1 MNIKFQ
7 ADNDLKR
14 AIVNGV
20 KRRQPAIDFQTAEEA
35 QLDGL
40 PDEDVLALA
49 ANEGRV
55 LVSHDHRTMPVHFA
69 NFIATQNS
77 AGVIL
82 IEQHLPLRDGID
94 ELLLIWEASEAE
106 EWINRLE
113 FIPL

>member
-1 MNIKFQ
+1 MIIKFQ

-40 PDEDVLALA
+40 PDEEVLAFA
-49 ANEGRV
+49 ASERRV

-69 NFIATQNS
+69 NFIATQES

-82 IEQHLPLRDGID
+82 IEQRLTLREAID
-94 ELLLIWEASEAE
+94 ELLMIWEASIAE

>member
-1 MNIKFQ
+1 MTIKFQ
-7 ADNDLKR
+7 ADNDLKQ

-20 KRRQPAIDFQTAEEA
+20 KRRRPAIDFQTAAEA

-40 PDEDVLALA
+40 PDEEVLALA

-55 LVSHDHRTMPVHFA
+55 LVSHDHRTMPFHFA
-69 NFIATQNS
+69 NFISTQES

-82 IEQHLPLRDGID
+82 IEQSLPLRDAID
-94 ELLLIWEASEAE
+94 DLLLIWEASEAE
-106 EWINRLE
+106 EWSNRLE

>member
-1 MNIKFQ
+1 MIIKFQ

-40 PDEDVLALA
+40 SDEEVLRLA
-49 ANEGRV
+49 ADEGRI
-55 LVSHDHRTMPVHFA
+55 LVSHDHRTMPVHLA
-69 NFIATQNS
+69 NFIASQES

-82 IEQHLPLRDGID
+82 IEQVLPLREAID
-94 ELLLIWEASEAE
+94 ELLLIWEASTAE

>member
-20 KRRQPAIDFQTAEEA
+20 KRRQPAIDFQTAVEV

-40 PDEDVLALA
+40 PDEEVLRLA
-49 ANEGRV
+49 ASEGRI
-55 LVSHDHRTMPVHFA
+55 LVSHDRRTMPVHFT
-69 NFIATQNS
+69 NFISTQQS

-82 IEQHLPLRDGID
+82 IEQRLPLREAID
-94 ELLLIWEASEAE
+94 ELLLIWEASTAE

>member
-1 MNIKFQ
+1 
-7 ADNDLKR
+7 
-14 AIVNGV
+14 
-20 KRRQPAIDFQTAEEA
+20 
-35 QLDGL
+35 
-40 PDEDVLALA
+40 
-49 ANEGRV
+49 
-55 LVSHDHRTMPVHFA
+55 MPVHFA

>member
-20 KRRQPAIDFQTAEEA
+20 KRRQPAIDFQTAVEV

-40 PDEDVLALA
+40 PDEEVLRLA
-49 ANEGRV
+49 ASEGRI
-55 LVSHDHRTMPVHFA
+55 LVSHDRRTMPVHFA
-69 NFIATQNS
+69 DFITTQQS

-82 IEQHLPLRDGID
+82 IEQRLSLREAID
-94 ELLLIWEASEAE
+94 ELLLIWEASTAE

>member
-1 MNIKFQ
+1 MFIKFQ

-35 QLDGL
+35 QLDGIH
-40 PDEDVLALA
+40 DEEVLSRA
-49 ANEGRV
+49 ANEGRI
-55 LVSHDHRTMPVHFA
+55 LVSHDRRTMPVHFV
-69 NFIATQNS
+69 NFITSQDS

-82 IEQHLPLRDGID
+82 IEQRLPLREAID
-94 ELLLIWEASEAE
+94 ELILIWEASEAE
-106 EWINRLE
+106 EWRNRLE

>member
-1 MNIKFQ
+1 MSIKFQ

-40 PDEDVLALA
+40 PDEEVLAFA

-55 LVSHDHRTMPVHFA
+55 LVSHDHRTMPIHFA
-69 NFIATQNS
+69 NFIATQES
-77 AGVIL
+77 PGVIL
-82 IEQHLPLRDGID
+82 IEQRLPLREAID
-94 ELLLIWEASEAE
+94 ELLLIWEASTAE